1 MSQMF
6 KQYLYAWL
14 RLRCLWAISYLF
26 HYLCLY
32 LPRVFVKRTSKYIL
46 LNVLV
51 CSIAQ
56 YFTSHASCKEKI
68 SVSHDW
74 SNPSSSDFTR
84 NRILVLRISRGIE
97 TQMFE
102 FHKELNTS
110 SSDFKMESNPRPSD
124 FTRNRNPDLP
134 ISRGIESRTFGFQE
148 EPNSRY
154 LDFTGKRTP
163 DLRMVAL
170 GWSTASEYEIERF
183 RVRFLLRRFLFIGFL
198 HGCE

>member
-1 MSQMF
+1 M
-6 KQYLYAWL
+6 
-14 RLRCLWAISYLF
+14 
-26 HYLCLY
+26 
-32 LPRVFVKRTSKYIL
+32 
-46 LNVLV
+46 

-154 LDFTGKRTP
+154 SDFTGKRTP

-183 RVRFLLRRFLFIGFL
+183 RVRFPLRRFLFIGFL
-198 HGCE
+198 HGYE